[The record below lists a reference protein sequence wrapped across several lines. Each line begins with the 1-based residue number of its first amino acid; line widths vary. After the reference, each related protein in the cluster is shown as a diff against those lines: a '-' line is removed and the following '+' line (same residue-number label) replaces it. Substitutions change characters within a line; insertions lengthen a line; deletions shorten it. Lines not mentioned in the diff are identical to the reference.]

1 MSGLRWW
8 WLAFLGAFV
17 LLASAGGFL
26 FLQQEQPQALPRPPP
41 PRVRCP
47 DLDAPIPA
55 VLAGAEA
62 PPLMVGAGPGVRM
75 LLDGKPAAT
84 GPVPPGEHTV
94 RAETADGGEAMS
106 VTFRVEAFRPALF
119 HAEVTDGAGLTLVW
133 LGAACQSCP
142 PALDVV
148 GLDHTRTS
156 AADADLI
163 ADAARALR
171 ANDWRAAAAK
181 LRAVTPTGR
190 ALDPYR
196 RLSAHVYAATRQ
208 PAAALR
214 ALERV
219 ERLRPSAAEWS
230 AAVAADAAREAVVGM
245 QRWNLLTE
253 KFSHLLEKFAGDA
266 PGAVQQAT
274 GRLSELTAG
283 FLEASRKQDFLAQ
296 DELVK
301 AAEEA
306 LAQFVRTLRRS
317 RPDDCDFQARI
328 SASL

>member
-26 FLQQEQPQALPRPPP
+26 VLQAQNTAAAPKPPPP

-47 DLDAPIPA
+47 NLDAPIPA
-55 VLAGAEA
+55 LLPGAES
-62 PPLMVGAGPGVRM
+62 PPVMVGVGPGARL

-84 GPVPPGEHTV
+84 GPLPPGEHTL
-94 RAETADGGEAMS
+94 RAEADGSEALAL
-106 VTFRVEAFRPALF
+106 TFRLDPFRPALF
-119 HAEVTDGAGLTLVW
+119 HAEVTPGVGLTLVW
-133 LGAACQSCP
+133 LGAACHSCP
-142 PALDVV
+142 QALDAVR
-148 GLDHTRTS
+148 LDHTRTS
-156 AADADLI
+156 AADADLL
-163 ADAARALR
+163 ADAAKALR
-171 ANDWRAAAAK
+171 ANDWRTAAAR
-181 LRAVTPTGR
+181 LRAVTPKSR
-190 ALDPYR
+190 AQNPYR
-196 RLSAHVYAATRQ
+196 RLAAHVYQATRQ
-208 PAAALR
+208 PAAAQ
-214 ALERV
+214 AELERV
-219 ERLRPSAAEWS
+219 ERLTPSVAEFS

-253 KFSHLLEKFAGDA
+253 KFSHLLEQFAADA

-274 GRLSELTAG
+274 GRLAELTAA

-306 LAQFVRTLRRS
+306 FAQFVRALRRS
-317 RPDDCDFQARI
+317 RPDDCDFQARV